1 MNKPRYSY
9 KQKQKVKP
17 APMLVRR
24 QYVRPGA
31 QERAAKPMVRP
42 RRRRIKEW
50 STAEILAALGIGGAA
65 LLVLGAIFLFS
76 MFVLF
81 TFSDVILPGVVVGS
95 TDLGGLNAS
104 RASEKLWTDWYQ
116 PRTLIVT
123 DGVNRWSDQPAQ
135 FGIYLDAQATAD
147 VAYQVGRESD
157 GLSEFISILVHRPYQ
172 VMPQVVL
179 NEEIAR
185 NKLALYQAMIDEP
198 AKDAALEFDNG
209 AWTASPGEY
218 GRAIDVDA
226 TLSNLAGQSVL
237 ILSSGFFS
245 FSMKSVPPQFEDMTG
260 VLQTLEPQLNQPM
273 KFKAYDPITDEKF
286 TWSIEPQT
294 FGSWIR
300 ILNLTGEPELEISQ
314 EALRIYLDDWQLQL
328 GASRVL
334 KADYDSEDLLDAW
347 QNGKAYKLQV
357 WHLPTTYVV
366 EKGDM
371 LSAVAYRAQMPYWKV
386 LEANPDI
393 NPNNLL
399 TGQELIIPSKNEMLP
414 LPVVENK
421 RIVISITE
429 QHMWTY
435 ENGQLLD
442 DYVISTGIDSSPTL
456 PGIYQVQTHELNAY
470 ASVWDL
476 YMPHFMGIYQGWPG
490 FWNGMHGLPTLSSG
504 VRLWE
509 SVLGRK
515 ASYGCV
521 ILTLQAADTVYN
533 WAEDGVVVEIKP

>member
-1 MNKPRYSY
+1 MNKPRNPY
-9 KQKQKVKP
+9 KQRQKSNP
-17 APMLVRR
+17 PPMLVRR
-24 QYVRPGA
+24 QYVRPAVQGQA
-31 QERAAKPMVRP
+31 VKPMVRP
-42 RRRRIKEW
+42 RRRRLKEW
-50 STAEILAALGIGGAA
+50 STTEIVAAAGIGGAA

-81 TFSDVILPGVVVGS
+81 TFSDVIMPGVMVGS

-116 PRTLIVT
+116 PRTLIIT
-123 DGVNRWSDQPAQ
+123 DGMNSWSDQPGQ

-147 VAYQVGRESD
+147 VAYQVGRGSD
-157 GLSEFISILVHRPYQ
+157 GLSEFINILFHKPYQ

-185 NKLALYQAMIDEP
+185 SKLSLYQALIDEP
-198 AKDAALEFDNG
+198 ARDAALQFVDGN
-209 AWTASPGEY
+209 WNASPGEF
-218 GRAIDVDA
+218 GRAIDVDS
-226 TLSNLAGQSVL
+226 TLSNLSSQLPLV
-237 ILSSGFFS
+237 LSSGFLHLS
-245 FSMKSVPPQFEDMTG
+245 IRPVPPQFEDVSG
-260 VLQTLEPQLNQPM
+260 ILQTLEPQLNQPM

-286 TWSIEPQT
+286 TWSVEPQT

-300 ILNLTGEPELEISQ
+300 ISNMAGEPELSISQ
-314 EALRIYLDDWQLQL
+314 ESLQSYLDDWQVQL
-328 GASRVL
+328 GPTRVL
-334 KADYDSEDLLDAW
+334 KADYDSEDLLQAW
-347 QNGKAYKLQV
+347 QNAKAYSLQI
-357 WHLPTTYVV
+357 WHLPTTYTVQ
-366 EKGDM
+366 KGDM
-371 LSAVAYRAQMPYWKV
+371 LTAVAYHEQMPYWQI
-386 LEANPDI
+386 LDANPDI
-393 NPNNLL
+393 DPNNLI
-399 TGQELIIPSKNEMLP
+399 TGQEIIIPSKNEMLP
-414 LPVVENK
+414 LPIVENK

-442 DYVISTGIDSSPTL
+442 DYVISTGIDTSPTL

-490 FWNGMHGLPTLSSG
+490 FWNGIHGLPTLSSG

-521 ILTLQAADTVYN
+521 ILTLQAAETVYN